1 MAGTAGSSGREQY
14 WRQVVAQW
22 RRSGLTVRGFCLGR
36 GLSETP
42 FYWWRRELE
51 RRDGSKV
58 ERRDGSKVERR
69 DGSKVQ
75 FLPVRVSHRE
85 VESPADAGIEIVL
98 ANGRCLRVR
107 AGFDRTT
114 LVEVVD
120 LLDEGGA
127 SC

>member
-1 MAGTAGSSGREQY
+1 MARTAGISGREQH

-22 RRSGLTVRGFCLGR
+22 RRSGLTVRAFCLKQ
-36 GLSETP
+36 GLSDTL

-58 ERRDGSKVERR
+58 R
-69 DGSKVQ
+69 
-75 FLPVRVSHRE
+75 FLPVQVTNG
-85 VESPADAGIEIVL
+85 ESAPYADAGVEIVL

-107 AGFDRTT
+107 PGFDRTT

>member
-1 MAGTAGSSGREQY
+1 MARAAGSSGREQY

-36 GLSETP
+36 GLSETL
-42 FYWWRRELE
+42 FYWWRRELA
-51 RRDGSKV
+51 RRDGAKV

-69 DGSKVQ
+69 DASKVQ
-75 FLPVRVSHRE
+75 FFPVRLTHRE
-85 VESPADAGIEIVL
+85 AESRTDAGIDIVL

-107 AGFDRTT
+107 PGFDQNT
-114 LVEVVD
+114 LVEVVH

>member
-1 MAGTAGSSGREQY
+1 MARTAGISGREQH

-22 RRSGLTVRGFCLGR
+22 RRSGLTVRAFCLKQ
-36 GLSETP
+36 GLSDTL

-51 RRDGSKV
+51 RRDGLSA
-58 ERRDGSKVERR
+58 G
-69 DGSKVQ
+69 
-75 FLPVRVSHRE
+75 FLPVRVTHGE
-85 VESPADAGIEIVL
+85 VTPQAKAGVEIVL

-107 AGFDRTT
+107 PGFDHAT